1 MAAAK
6 NTLARKAR
14 SVPRRAKHR
23 PPSPDSAAG
32 ILPAV
37 RLRLKFVMAA
47 AFTACAA
54 LEFQNAESDADIALV
69 LGRCVGDE
77 IDRQIE
83 EIDRVIATLSGS
95 RANAAARR
103 FRGAR

>member
-32 ILPAV
+32 ILSAV
-37 RLRLKFVMAA
+37 RLRLKSYISVEAA
-47 AFTACAA
+47 GQPLQTW
-54 LEFQNAESDADIALV
+54 Q
-69 LGRCVGDE
+69 
-77 IDRQIE
+77 
-83 EIDRVIATLSGS
+83 
-95 RANAAARR
+95 
-103 FRGAR
+103 